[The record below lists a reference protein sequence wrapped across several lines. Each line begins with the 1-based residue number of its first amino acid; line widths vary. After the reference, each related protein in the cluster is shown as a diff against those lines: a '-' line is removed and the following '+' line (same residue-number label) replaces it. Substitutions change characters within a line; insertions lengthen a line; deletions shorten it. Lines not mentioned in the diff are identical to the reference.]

1 MAARPPVP
9 PELIAPRSRW
19 SRAGWLFAAIWLVY
33 LAQPIGKLWSDPDLA
48 RRYLGL
54 ADLIAFAALFVVT
67 FAAARYLRDFRHRR
81 MSRRIGVAVL
91 AAETVLVG
99 LAYAVLGPS
108 AGSLLI
114 YVSVMAVFVLPTRV
128 GWAAVSVFV
137 AVSLIVPWAHGWTV
151 NGSMAFQIF
160 ISALAAW
167 GVSHVIQRNAQLVEA
182 RNEITRLALAEQR
195 NEFARDLHDIL
206 GHSLTVVAVKAEL
219 AGRLTSLDPQRA
231 ETEIADVER
240 IARQALADVRAA
252 AAGYHEV
259 TLAGELASARTA
271 LAAAGIEADLPDQGT
286 AGIPRR
292 RQELFG
298 WAVREGVTNVVRHS
312 GAARCRIRVTASEAE
327 ISDDGCGP
335 PAPADGTATG
345 RGRGGDRPA
354 DELAALASGS
364 APGYGHGLAG
374 LRERAEAAGA
384 TVSVGRSAAGGFALR
399 VCVS

>member
-1 MAARPPVP
+1 M
-9 PELIAPRSRW
+9 APRSRW

-33 LAQPIGKLWSDPDLA
+33 LAQPIGKLWSDPNLA

-54 ADLIAFAALFVVT
+54 ADLVAFAALFIVA
-67 FAAARYLRDFRHRR
+67 FAAARFLRDFRNRR

-91 AAETVLVG
+91 AAESVLVG
-99 LAYAVLGPS
+99 LAYAALGPS

-114 YVSVMAVFVLPTRV
+114 YVSVMAVFLLPTRA
-128 GWAAVSVFV
+128 GWAAVGVFV
-137 AVSLIVPWAHGWTV
+137 AVSLIVPWAQGWTV
-151 NGSMAFQIF
+151 DGTMAFQIF
-160 ISALAAW
+160 VSALAAW

-195 NEFARDLHDIL
+195 NRFARDLHDIL

-271 LAAAGIEADLPDQGT
+271 LAAAGIEADLPGQGISSHPP
-286 AGIPRR
+286 AAPGAVRVGGARR
-292 RQELFG
+292 RHQ
-298 WAVREGVTNVVRHS
+298 R
-312 GAARCRIRVTASEAE
+312 GAAQRRHALPGQGHRQPDRDRRRRLRAAR
-327 ISDDGCGP
+327 
-335 PAPADGTATG
+335 AG
-345 RGRGGDRPA
+345 RRHGEPGRR
-354 DELAALASGS
+354 LRRLASGP
-364 APGYGHGLAG
+364 PGRPGQ
-374 LRERAEAAGA
+374 RVRASQRARPGRAAG
-384 TVSVGRSAAGGFALR
+384 TGRQRRGDGERGPLRRGRLRPAGPRAMITT
-399 VCVS
+399 